1 MLTVEDLE
9 KIQAL
14 LPNHPMELV
23 DGKVVIMSPSGFE
36 SDEVAFRFG
45 SKLFQY
51 VDARQLGRMAGSSGG
66 FTLANSNTRAPDA
79 PLTTRICSAG
89 S

>member
-1 MLTVEDLE
+1 
-9 KIQAL
+9 
-14 LPNHPMELV
+14 MELV

-51 VDARQLGRMAGSSGG
+51 VDAHKLGRMA
-66 FTLANSNTRAPDA
+66 LAAADLRYDSFHKVIHAMNSVNINFCGKATAFQK
-79 PLTTRICSAG
+79 LLC
-89 S
+89 